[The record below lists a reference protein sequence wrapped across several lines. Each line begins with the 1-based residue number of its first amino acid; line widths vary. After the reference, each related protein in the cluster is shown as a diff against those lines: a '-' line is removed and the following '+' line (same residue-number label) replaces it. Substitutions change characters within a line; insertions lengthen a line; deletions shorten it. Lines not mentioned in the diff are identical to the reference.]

1 MPNTYT
7 KIASVAVGS
16 GGSSSMEFTSI
27 PQTYTDLVI
36 LGSTRS
42 TTSDAP
48 LCYRLNSTTSG
59 YTGRYVCGLG
69 SSGTESSN
77 LTTLTAGAGGTWG
90 RAANVGNC
98 ISTNTA
104 STFANWQM
112 YIPNYTSANNK
123 SLSLDVVTENNAA
136 AAYPELD
143 ALLWSNTAAITTVAF
158 AVYNLGSFAQY
169 STATLYGV
177 LKS

>member
-16 GGSSSMEFTSI
+16 GGSSSMSFTSI
-27 PQTYTDLVI
+27 PQTYTDLVV

-42 TTSDAP
+42 TTTDAP

-69 SSGTESSN
+69 TTTESST

-98 ISTNTA
+98 VSSDTA
-104 STFANWQM
+104 NTFASWTM

-123 SLSLDVVTENNAA
+123 SLSLDVVTENNAT

-158 AVYNLGSFAQY
+158 AVYNLGAFAQY
-169 STATLYGV
+169 STATLYGI